1 MIAELA
7 AANAAF
13 AVIKATIAN
22 GGELVSAGR
31 KVVEYFDS
39 KAKIQERATM
49 KAGGRPLEG
58 RSDIEEFMALEQL
71 RQQEEHLRE
80 SMVYAGRP
88 GMWDDWIKFQAE
100 AARGRREAKESARRA
115 AEVRKKELEELAQWM
130 AIAVAVIVL
139 ATLIV
144 VGVAIVR

>member
-39 KAKIQERATM
+39 KAQIQERATR

-71 RQQEEHLRE
+71 RQQEEQLRE

-88 GMWDDWIKFQAE
+88 GMWEDWIKFQAE
-100 AARGRREAKESARRA
+100 AARGRREAKEAARRA
-115 AEVRKKELEELAQWM
+115 AEMRKRELEELTQWM

-139 ATLIV
+139 AALIV

>member
-1 MIAELA
+1 VIAELA

-22 GGELVSAGR
+22 GGELVNAGK
-31 KVVEYFDS
+31 KVVEYFDN
-39 KAKIQERATM
+39 KAKIQERATK

-71 RQQEEHLRE
+71 KQQEEHLRE

-88 GMWDDWIKFQAE
+88 GMWEDWVRFQAE
-100 AARGRREAKESARRA
+100 AARARRA
-115 AEVRKKELEELAQWM
+115 EKEAAKRAADIRKKELEELTQWM

-139 ATLIV
+139 VVLIV
-144 VGVAIVR
+144 VGIVIMR